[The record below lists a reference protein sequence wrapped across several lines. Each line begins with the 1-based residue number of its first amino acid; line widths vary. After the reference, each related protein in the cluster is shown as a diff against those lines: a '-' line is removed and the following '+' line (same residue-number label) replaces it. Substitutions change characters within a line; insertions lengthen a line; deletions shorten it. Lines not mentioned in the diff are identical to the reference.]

1 VLEGQAVRLLHVE
14 VMDEPREPAG
24 EADVAPRRFSV
35 VFAKKMKPEGITR
48 GTIGGRSA
56 LVIVDDGGGFQ
67 VIWEDKP
74 LPYARAF

>member
-1 VLEGQAVRLLHVE
+1 
-14 VMDEPREPAG
+14 
-24 EADVAPRRFSV
+24 

-67 VIWEDKP
+67 VMWEDKP
-74 LPYARAF
+74 LPYARAS